1 MTRILFV
8 DDEPNV
14 LAGLRRMLRD
24 MRHVWDMAFVN
35 SGMEA
40 INLLAQERFDIIVS
54 DMRMPVIDGA
64 MLLSQVRKLYPYM
77 TRIIL
82 SGHAER
88 EAIMKSVR
96 LAHQYLSKP
105 CDPDELKQVLQ
116 QTAAMRWLL
125 AHDDLISLVA
135 QIESLPSLP
144 QSYSMLLEALN
155 SDDVTMGKVAELISQ
170 DMGMTT
176 TVLKLVN
183 SAFFG
188 LPNQVASP
196 EQAVN
201 LLGLDIIKGLVLSQ
215 GLFNTLKVQQ
225 VPGMSF
231 EGLWRHCQTVGCL
244 AKQIMQMEGQERY
257 MADQAFI
264 AGIMHDV
271 GKLVLATVKPQEYAK
286 VIKVVRETDHPVI
299 AVERKVFGVTHGEV
313 GAYLLGLWGVHE
325 NVVGTIALH
334 NNPVYTSA
342 LGGGSGRLLL
352 ATVHAA
358 NVFEHQLRV
367 INPTYARPG
376 LDQGFL
382 HDANL
387 LEKVPAWEQACQKLA
402 TCEGGEWTS

>member
-14 LAGLRRMLRD
+14 LNGLRRMLRD
-24 MRHVWDMAFVN
+24 RRQIWDMAFVD

-40 INLLAQERFDIIVS
+40 INLLARERFDIIVS

-82 SGHAER
+82 SGHSER

-105 CDPDELKQVLQ
+105 CDPQELKQVLQ

-125 AHDDLISLVA
+125 SSDDLINLVS
-135 QIESLPSLP
+135 QIESLPPLP
-144 QSYSMLLEALN
+144 HSYSLLIKALETEG
-155 SDDVTMGKVAELISQ
+155 VTLERIGELISQ
-170 DMGMTT
+170 DMGMAT

-196 EQAVN
+196 TQAVS
-201 LLGLDIIKGLVLSQ
+201 LLGLDIIKGLVISQ
-215 GLFNTLKVQQ
+215 GLFETLKVQQ

-231 EGLWRHCQTVGCL
+231 EALWRHCQAVGCL
-244 AKQIMQMEGQERY
+244 AKKIMQTENQDRVLI
-257 MADQAFI
+257 DQAFI

-271 GKLVLATVKPQEYAK
+271 GKLVLATIKTKEYNA
-286 VIKVVRETDHPVI
+286 VIKAVHKSNHPVI
-299 AVERKVFGVTHGEV
+299 TVERKVFNVTHGEV

-325 NVVGTIALH
+325 NVVGAIALH

-352 ATVHAA
+352 AAVHAA
-358 NVFEHQLRV
+358 NVFDHQLRV

-376 LDQGFL
+376 LEQGFL

-387 LEKVPAWEQACQKLA
+387 LEKIPAWERACQELA
-402 TCEGGEWTS
+402 RRKGGEWT

>member
-1 MTRILFV
+1 MIRILFV

-14 LAGLRRMLRD
+14 LSGLRRMLRD
-24 MRHVWDMAFVN
+24 MRHLWDMSFVN

-40 INLLAQERFDIIVS
+40 ISLLAKERFDIIVS

-64 MLLSQVRKLYPYM
+64 MLLSQVRKLYPHM

-82 SGHAER
+82 SGHSDR

-96 LAHQYLSKP
+96 LVHQYLSKP

-125 AHDDLISLVA
+125 AHDDLISLVS

-144 QSYSMLLEALN
+144 QSYSMLLEALD
-155 SDDVTMGKVAELISQ
+155 SDDVTMEKVGELISQ

-188 LPNQVASP
+188 LPQQVASP
-196 EQAVN
+196 AQAVS

-215 GLFNTLKVQQ
+215 GLFETLKIQP

-231 EGLWRHCQTVGCL
+231 EALWRHCLAVGGL
-244 AKQIMQMEGQERY
+244 ARKIMEQENQDR
-257 MADQAFI
+257 AAIDQAFI

-271 GKLVLATVKPQEYAK
+271 GKLVLATVQPREYAK
-286 VIKVVRETDHPVI
+286 VVEAVRRSNRPLVE
-299 AVERKVFGVTHGEV
+299 VERRVFGVTHGEV
-313 GAYLLGLWGVHE
+313 GAYLLGLWGAHE
-325 NVVGTIALH
+325 NIVGAIALH
-334 NNPVYTSA
+334 NDPVYTSA
-342 LGGGSGRLLL
+342 LGAGSGRQLL
-352 ATVHAA
+352 AVVHAA
-358 NVFEHQLRV
+358 NVFEHECNV
-367 INPTYARPG
+367 IHPTYARPS

-382 HDANL
+382 SDANL
-387 LEKVPAWEQACQKLA
+387 LDKMPAWKQACQTILA
-402 TCEGGEWTS
+402 REGGHGGA